1 MPIGLQDAP
10 TKRRVNPST
19 SAKQALRPMKNQYN
33 HPRIAAPI
41 ALNSVILS
49 ALISAPVVA
58 DGGRPSR
65 GEPATSRTAMASQV
79 QSRPVAPALPPL
91 EIAPD
96 QGVTPAGLPSWLV
109 MLSMRPDPN
118 DPQRVRDAE
127 QAVEAVLAA
136 TIGADRAHQR
146 YAHGIVGFAA
156 GMTPGEAAVVAAD
169 PRVAVVEPDR
179 LQQLSR
185 SGVGPDLDN
194 PNLPVPWNL
203 RRISSPEGLPPDFK
217 PCGATG
223 AGVTAVVIDSGIALG
238 HTEFAGRIV
247 ADRSFAMTGPPN
259 GEDIEGHG
267 THVAGT
273 IAGTTVGVAPQA
285 KIVALRVEET
295 SGSILTSSWMAAINW
310 TLVPGNVT
318 RPAVINMSLSGS
330 VAGLS
335 WVQEQIIGAANI
347 AGIPVVVAAGNDS
360 HLASWNTPAVAI
372 GAITVGATDLD
383 DRPALFSNHGSLVD
397 IWAPGV
403 GIVSADW
410 QRPDGGL
417 KMESGTSMAAPC
429 VAGTVALFL
438 ESEVTPEDLAERAST
453 IPGRAAIWLARNAA
467 IGVLSDA
474 SDPRLGSPGGN
485 GTLGGASNRLLQACT
500 TSNGIVC
507 DEPLVW
513 HDGAASMVFGD
524 GITPLGPNSV
534 CERVV
539 WSPNGPVTLTI
550 NWVSILADQATG
562 LAAEVSVIDIATG
575 EVVWSSDR
583 YAGGDSYSAQLAAVN
598 RFCRSTSNAGLLVRW
613 QGRPGHNVVGYG
625 YTMTARIAGGCPGD
639 LNGDGTVDGADLGL
653 IVGAWG
659 PCPDGA
665 ACPGDLTLDGVVSG
679 DDLGA
684 LLGAWGGCPLF
695 VPAPYA
701 VGCTGEL
708 LHKSF
713 VGDKVFDCGSRAI
726 VPSPLLEPT
735 VIAVAS
741 ACCEISNFDIVPGNP
756 VSVGPSD
763 ETGACIAP
771 DGSCLEATYFECAQ
785 AGRFFLGRGLGC
797 DAVDPVVSGE
807 ALPAPPGSITTGWEI
822 DWSNWFGSQ
831 VSPVSQAFS
840 ARTQENRCRQ
850 DVPPGIF
857 SLSKLSFPAVV
868 QSQSASKPNYA
879 SLGQAGSY
887 PIPQSSIPFH
897 VIVEFR
903 DGGEPIV
910 VERVARAA
918 PIASSVA
925 SIFGTYFLFT
935 LEDLLAGSDRE
946 IASIEIGC
954 FRQRML
960 APSGSVVLGF
970 AGRASGPGE
979 APARFSP
986 DGGRTWLVGNLPVQ
1000 MGLCITP

>member
-1 MPIGLQDAP
+1 MSIVLNA
-10 TKRRVNPST
+10 
-19 SAKQALRPMKNQYN
+19 AL
-33 HPRIAAPI
+33 
-41 ALNSVILS
+41 VW
-49 ALISAPVVA
+49 ALISAPAFA
-58 DGGRPSR
+58 DGARPSR
-65 GEPATSRTAMASQV
+65 GEPSPSRIAATSGV
-79 QSRPVAPALPPL
+79 ESRNVAPAPPPL
-91 EIAPD
+91 EIASD

-118 DPQRVRDAE
+118 DPQRVREAE

-146 YAHGIVGFAA
+146 YAHGLVGFAA
-156 GMTPGEAAVVAAD
+156 GMTPAEAAVVAAD

-185 SGVGPDLDN
+185 SGGGSVLDN

-203 RRISSPEGLPPDFK
+203 RRISAREGLAPDFE

-223 AGVTAVVIDSGIALG
+223 AGVTVVLIDSGIARD
-238 HTEFAGRIV
+238 HSEFAGRII

-259 GEDIEGHG
+259 GEDIAGHG

-273 IAGTTVGVAPQA
+273 MAGSTVGVAPQA
-285 KIVALRVEET
+285 KIVALRVAET
-295 SGSILTSSWMAAINW
+295 SGVIFASSWMAAINW
-310 TLVPGNVT
+310 TLIPGNVT
-318 RPAVINMSLSGS
+318 RPAVINMSLGGS
-330 VAGLS
+330 VAGLD
-335 WVQEQIIGAANI
+335 WVVEFIIGLANA
-347 AGIPVVVAAGNDS
+347 AGIPVVVSAGNDS
-360 HLASWNTPAVAI
+360 HPASWNLPAMAL

-383 DRPALFSNHGSLVD
+383 DRPGLFSNHGSLVD

-417 KMESGTSMAAPC
+417 IMESGTSMAAPC

-438 ESEVTPEDLAERAST
+438 ESEVTPEDLAERAPA

-474 SDPRLGSPGGN
+474 SDPRVGSPGGN

-500 TSNGIVC
+500 TSTGIVC

-513 HDGAASMVFGD
+513 NDEAASLVFGD

-539 WSPNGPVTLTI
+539 WSPNGPVALTI
-550 NWVSILADQATG
+550 NWVSILTYPATG
-562 LAAEVSVIDIATG
+562 FAAEVSVIDIATG
-575 EVVWSSDR
+575 QVVWSSDR
-583 YAGGDSYSAQLAAVN
+583 LAGGESYGAQLAAVN
-598 RFCRSTSNAGLLVRW
+598 RFCSSTSNAGLLVRW
-613 QGRPGHNVVGYG
+613 QGRPGHDVVGYG
-625 YTMTARIAGGCPGD
+625 YTMTARIAGRCPGD
-639 LNGDGTVDGADLGL
+639 LNGDGAVDGADIGL

-665 ACPGDLTLDGVVSG
+665 ACPGDITLDGMVGG

-695 VPAPYA
+695 APAPYT

-713 VGDKVFDCGSRAI
+713 LGDTVFDCGQRSI
-726 VPSPLLEPT
+726 VPSPLLQPT
-735 VIAVAS
+735 VTAVAS
-741 ACCEISNFDIVPGNP
+741 ACCEVADFDLVPGNP
-756 VSVGPSD
+756 VGLGLSD
-763 ETGACIAP
+763 ETGACFAP
-771 DGSCLEATYFECAQ
+771 DGSCSQTTYFDCAA
-785 AGRFFLGRGLGC
+785 AGRPYLGRGLGC
-797 DAVDPVVSGE
+797 DAFDPVVSGE
-807 ALPAPPGSITTGWEI
+807 ALPTPPGSITTGWEI
-822 DWSNWFGSQ
+822 DWSNWFGSPASQ
-831 VSPVSQAFS
+831 VAQAFL
-840 ARTQENRCRQ
+840 ARKQYNRCRQ

-868 QSQSASKPNYA
+868 QSVSKSTPNYP
-879 SLGQAGSY
+879 SLGQTARY
-887 PIPQSSIPFH
+887 PIPQASLPFQ

-903 DGGEPIV
+903 DGGEPLV

-925 SIFGTYFLFT
+925 SILGTSYFLFT
-935 LEDLLAGSDRE
+935 LEDLLTGSDRE

-954 FRQRML
+954 FRQRTL
-960 APSGSVVLGF
+960 APSGSVILGF
-970 AGRASGPGE
+970 AGRASGPDE
-979 APARFSP
+979 APARFSS
-986 DGGRTWLVGNLPVQ
+986 DGGRTWVVGDLPVQ

>member
-1 MPIGLQDAP
+1 
-10 TKRRVNPST
+10 
-19 SAKQALRPMKNQYN
+19 MKNELS
-33 HPRIAAPI
+33 IGASLALASTLAFAP
-41 ALNSVILS
+41 VLS
-49 ALISAPVVA
+49 AASAA

-65 GEPATSRTAMASQV
+65 GEPAPSRTAAT
-79 QSRPVAPALPPL
+79 SRAESRRAAPAPPPL

-118 DPQRVRDAE
+118 DPQRVREAE
-127 QAVEAVLAA
+127 QAVEALLVA

-146 YAHGIVGFAA
+146 YAHGLVGFAA
-156 GMTPGEAAVVAAD
+156 GMTPAEAAVVAAD

-179 LQQLSR
+179 LRQLSR
-185 SGVGPDLDN
+185 SGGEPVLDN

-203 RRISSPEGLPPDFK
+203 RRISAPEGLASDFD

-223 AGVTAVVIDSGIALG
+223 AGVTAVVIDSGIALD

-273 IAGTTVGVAPQA
+273 IAGSTVGVAPQA

-295 SGSILTSSWMAAINW
+295 SGAIFDSSWIAAINW
-310 TLVPGNVT
+310 TLVPGNVD
-318 RPAVINMSLSGS
+318 RPAVINMSLGGAA
-330 VAGLS
+330 AGLS
-335 WVQEQIIGAANI
+335 LVQEQIIGFATV

-360 HLASWNTPAVAI
+360 HLATWFAPSTAVF
-372 GAITVGATDLD
+372 AITVGATDLD
-383 DRPALFSNHGSLVD
+383 DRAALFSNHGSIVD
-397 IWAPGV
+397 IWAPGA

-410 QRPDGGL
+410 KRPDGGL
-417 KMESGTSMAAPC
+417 TTLSGTSMASPC
-429 VAGTVALFL
+429 VAGAVALFL
-438 ESEVTPEDLAERAST
+438 ETEVTSEDLAERASA

-500 TSNGIVC
+500 TSTGIVC

-513 HDGAASMVFGD
+513 HDGAASLVFGD
-524 GITPLGPNSV
+524 GITPLGPDSV

-539 WSPNGPVTLTI
+539 WSPDGPVALTI
-550 NWVSILADQATG
+550 NWVSILVDLASG
-562 LAAEVSVIDIATG
+562 LTAEVSVTDISTG

-583 YAGGDSYSAQLAAVN
+583 LAGGGSYSEQLAAAN

-613 QGRPGHNVVGYG
+613 QGRPGHDVVGYG
-625 YTMTARIAGGCPGD
+625 YTMTARVAGGCPGD
-639 LNGDGTVDGADLGL
+639 LNSDGAVDGTDLGL
-653 IVGAWG
+653 LFSAWG
-659 PCPDGA
+659 PCPVGA
-665 ACPGDLTLDGVVSG
+665 ACPGDLTLDGMVG
-679 DDLGA
+679 ADDLAA

-695 VPAPYA
+695 VAAPYIA
-701 VGCTGEL
+701 GCNGEL

-713 VGDKVFDCGSRAI
+713 VGDTYLDCGSRGIA
-726 VPSPLLEPT
+726 PSPVLQPT
-735 VIAVAS
+735 VVAVAS
-741 ACCEISNFDIVPGNP
+741 ACCEVANFDLVPGNP
-756 VSVGPSD
+756 VSIGLSD

-771 DGSCLEATYFECAQ
+771 DGSCLEATTVDCALAGGYFV
-785 AGRFFLGRGLGC
+785 GRGLGC

-807 ALPAPPGSITTGWEI
+807 ALPVPPGSITTGWEI
-822 DWSNWFGSQ
+822 DWSNWFESEVSQ
-831 VSPVSQAFS
+831 VFS
-840 ARTQENRCRQ
+840 LPPAPSSRWRQE
-850 DVPPGIF
+850 VPPGLF
-857 SLSKLSFPAVV
+857 SLSRLSFPAKV
-868 QSQSASKPNYA
+868 QSMSRSEPNYD
-879 SLGQAGSY
+879 SLGQGGSY
-887 PIPQSSIPFH
+887 LVPQASLPFE

-903 DGGEPIV
+903 DGGEPVV

-925 SIFGTYFLFT
+925 PIFDAYFLFT
-935 LEDLLAGSDRE
+935 LEGLLAGSDRE

-954 FRQRML
+954 LRERTL

-970 AGRASGPGE
+970 AGRVAEAGE
-979 APARFSP
+979 TPARFSP
-986 DGGRTWLVGNLPVQ
+986 DGGRTWLVGDLPVQ

>member
-1 MPIGLQDAP
+1 
-10 TKRRVNPST
+10 
-19 SAKQALRPMKNQYN
+19 
-33 HPRIAAPI
+33 
-41 ALNSVILS
+41 
-49 ALISAPVVA
+49 
-58 DGGRPSR
+58 
-65 GEPATSRTAMASQV
+65 E
-79 QSRPVAPALPPL
+79 
-91 EIAPD
+91 
-96 QGVTPAGLPSWLV
+96 
-109 MLSMRPDPN
+109 
-118 DPQRVRDAE
+118 AE

-146 YAHGIVGFAA
+146 YAHGLVGFAA
-156 GMTPGEAAVVAAD
+156 GMTPAEAAVVAAD

-185 SGVGPDLDN
+185 SGGGSVLDN

-203 RRISSPEGLPPDFK
+203 RRISAREGLAPDFES
-217 PCGATG
+217 CGATG
-223 AGVTAVVIDSGIALG
+223 AGVTVVLIDSGIARD
-238 HTEFAGRIV
+238 HSEFAGRIV

-259 GEDIEGHG
+259 GEDVNGHG
-267 THVAGT
+267 THVAGMM
-273 IAGTTVGVAPQA
+273 AGSTVGVAPQA

-295 SGSILTSSWMAAINW
+295 SGAILVSSWVAAINW

-335 WVQEQIIGAANI
+335 FVEENIISTASI

-360 HLASWNTPAVAI
+360 HLASWNSPAVAVA
-372 GAITVGATDLD
+372 AITVGATDLD

-474 SDPRLGSPGGN
+474 SDPRVGSPGGN

-500 TSNGIVC
+500 TSTGIVC

-513 HDGAASMVFGD
+513 NDEAASLVFGD

-534 CERVV
+534 CERIV

-550 NWVSILADQATG
+550 NWVSILVDLATG
-562 LAAEVSVIDIATG
+562 FAAEVSVIDIATG

-583 YAGGDSYSAQLAAVN
+583 YAGGDSYSAQVAAVN

-613 QGRPGHNVVGYG
+613 QGRPGHDVVGYG
-625 YTMTARIAGGCPGD
+625 YTMTARIAGDCPGD
-639 LNGDGTVDGADLGL
+639 LNGDGAVDGADIGL

-665 ACPGDLTLDGVVSG
+665 ACPGDLTLDGMVGG

-684 LLGAWGGCPLF
+684 LLGAWGGCPRF
-695 VPAPYA
+695 VPAPYT
-701 VGCTGEL
+701 VGCNDEP

-713 VGDKVFDCGSRAI
+713 VGDSVYDCGSRAI
-726 VPSPLLEPT
+726 VTSPLLEPT

-741 ACCEISNFDIVPGNP
+741 ACCESSNFDIVPGNP
-756 VSVGPSD
+756 VSYGPSD
-763 ETGACIAP
+763 ETGACVAP
-771 DGSCLEATYFECAQ
+771 DGSCLEATYSECVQ
-785 AGRFFLGRGLGC
+785 AGRSFLGRGLGC
-797 DAVDPVVSGE
+797 DAVDPVVLGE
-807 ALPAPPGSITTGWEI
+807 ALPVPPGSITTGWQI
-822 DWSNWFGSQ
+822 DWSNWSGSPASR
-831 VSPVSQAFS
+831 VSEAFS
-840 ARTQENRCRQ
+840 ARKEENRCRQ
-850 DVPPGIF
+850 EVPPGIF

-868 QSQSASKPNYA
+868 QSRSRSTPNYT
-879 SLGQAGSY
+879 SLGQTGRY
-887 PIPQSSIPFH
+887 KVPQASLPFE

-925 SIFGTYFLFT
+925 PIFGTYFLFT
-935 LEDLLAGSDRE
+935 LEDLLADSNRE

-954 FRQRML
+954 FRQRTL

-970 AGRASGPGE
+970 AGRAAGPGE
-979 APARFSP
+979 TPARFSP
-986 DGGRTWLVGNLPVQ
+986 DGGRTWLVGDLPVQ

>member
-1 MPIGLQDAP
+1 
-10 TKRRVNPST
+10 
-19 SAKQALRPMKNQYN
+19 MKDREN
-33 HPRIAAPI
+33 HPLFAASL
-41 ALNSVILS
+41 ALAS
-49 ALISAPVVA
+49 ALASVPTAALAA
-58 DGGRPSR
+58 DGALPSR
-65 GEPATSRTAMASQV
+65 GGPSPSRITATSGVESHD
-79 QSRPVAPALPPL
+79 VAPSPPPL
-91 EIAPD
+91 EIAPG

-118 DPQRVRDAE
+118 DPQRVREAE

-136 TIGADRAHQR
+136 TIGAGRAHQR
-146 YAHGIVGFAA
+146 YAHGLVGFAA
-156 GMTPGEAAVVAAD
+156 GMTPAEAAVVAAD

-185 SGVGPDLDN
+185 SGGGSVLDN

-203 RRISSPEGLPPDFK
+203 RRISAREGLAPDFES
-217 PCGATG
+217 CGATG
-223 AGVTAVVIDSGIALG
+223 AGVTVVLIDSGIARD
-238 HTEFAGRIV
+238 HSEFAGRIV

-259 GEDIEGHG
+259 GEDIQGHG

-273 IAGTTVGVAPQA
+273 MAGSTVGVAPQA

-295 SGSILTSSWMAAINW
+295 SGAILVSSWVAAINW

-318 RPAVINMSLSGS
+318 RPAVINMSLGGP
-330 VAGLS
+330 VAGLDFVS
-335 WVQEQIIGAANI
+335 ELIIYFANL
-347 AGIPVVVAAGNDS
+347 AGIPVVVSANNQS
-360 HLASWNTPAVAI
+360 HLASWTSPAVAR

-438 ESEVTPEDLAERAST
+438 ETEVTPEDLAERAST

-474 SDPRLGSPGGN
+474 SDPRVGSPGGN

-500 TSNGIVC
+500 TSTGIVC

-513 HDGAASMVFGD
+513 HDGAASLAFGD
-524 GITPLGPNSV
+524 GITPLGHDSV

-562 LAAEVSVIDIATG
+562 FAAEVSVIDIATG
-575 EVVWSSDR
+575 QVVWSSDQL
-583 YAGGDSYSAQLAAVN
+583 AGGDTYGALLAAVN
-598 RFCRSTSNAGLLVRW
+598 RFCRSTSSAGLLVRW
-613 QGRPGHNVVGYG
+613 QGRPGHDVVGYG
-625 YTMTARIAGGCPGD
+625 YTMTAQIAGSCPGD
-639 LNGDGTVDGADLGL
+639 LNGDGAVDGVDLGL
-653 IVGAWG
+653 ILGAWG
-659 PCPDGA
+659 PCPVGTS
-665 ACPGDLTLDGVVSG
+665 CPGDLTLDGVVG
-679 DDLGA
+679 GGDLGA
-684 LLGAWGGCPLF
+684 LLGAWGGCPPF
-695 VPAPYA
+695 VLAPYT
-701 VGCTGEL
+701 VGCSGEP

-713 VGDKVFDCGSRAI
+713 VGDAVSDCGQRSI

-741 ACCEISNFDIVPGNP
+741 ACCETSNFDIVPGNP

-771 DGSCLEATYFECAQ
+771 DGSCLEATYIECVQ
-785 AGRFFLGRGLGC
+785 AGRFFVGRGLGC

-822 DWSNWFGSQ
+822 DWSNWFGSPA
-831 VSPVSQAFS
+831 SPVSQAFS
-840 ARTQENRCRQ
+840 LRWQENRCRQ

-857 SLSKLSFPAVV
+857 SLSRLSFPAAV
-868 QSQSASKPNYA
+868 QSRSKSMPNYP
-879 SLGQAGSY
+879 SLGQTAPY
-887 PIPQSSIPFH
+887 LTPQASIPFQ

-925 SIFGTYFLFT
+925 STFGTYFLFT
-935 LEDLLAGSDRE
+935 LDDLLASSDRE

-954 FRQRML
+954 FRQRTL

-986 DGGRTWLVGNLPVQ
+986 DGGRTWLVGDLPVQ